1 MPNLDESGGLATWM
15 HVSDEWQQ
23 ELSVLLP
30 YKVQVEWD
38 DGSNTKIIEK
48 GLSEASKLVY
58 EREI

>member
-1 MPNLDESGGLATWM
+1 M